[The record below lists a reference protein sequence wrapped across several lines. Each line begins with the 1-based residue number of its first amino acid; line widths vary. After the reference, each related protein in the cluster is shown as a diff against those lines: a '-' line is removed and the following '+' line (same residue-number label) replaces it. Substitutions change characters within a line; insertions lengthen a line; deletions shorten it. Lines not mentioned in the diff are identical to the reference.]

1 MELLPRSKKCVSP
14 NEFAKIVGNL
24 LNKEKLKKN
33 FSVVIFAAIPG
44 IIDKKGLRL
53 MKSEQFKRQKTY
65 SVQIA
70 ILDTLFSNG
79 LITKEE
85 HNEAEKRTRTKEKP
99 LILQFDPF

>member
-1 MELLPRSKKCVSP
+1 
-14 NEFAKIVGNL
+14 
-24 LNKEKLKKN
+24 
-33 FSVVIFAAIPG
+33 
-44 IIDKKGLRL
+44 

-85 HNEAEKRTRTKEKP
+85 HDEAEKRTRMKEKP